1 MRFFVLSDL
10 HLGEKI
16 SVDKATQ
23 QLQSLCSRIRA
34 ELLPTETILFII
46 MGDIINASHTD
57 AFDDARV
64 CLSCLRTELHQ
75 YTVKFEFVPGN
86 HDLPAGDIGPFD
98 RFVAEYGNVSEF
110 SKHHAYSRRYE
121 NVNFIFADSNLHRD
135 HRKSGKIDVEEIQ
148 KLVLPGQNIL
158 FCHHAFEHDFG
169 GGHDTIENG
178 SLILKQLSKMGI
190 AFAFHG
196 HTHRSDISISES
208 GIVEIGTGALLK
220 DLSDMN
226 GIQNQFTSG
235 CIRNGALI
243 QVERYVVSKDGGAT
257 FPKATLYPQSNTFV
271 DPDSIG
277 KRVYEPVTDYITRYV
292 LPHTT
297 AIAGV
302 FERYFA
308 REKRITLETA
318 IRKHQKVLFLSD
330 AGNGKSIELQN
341 LVYSLSNTTFF
352 PFLFHLKDYSG
363 SQITELL
370 PSGYGDI
377 LPNNLVLAFDGYDEL
392 TPADSD
398 SFVKNLNAYVANHP
412 GVHVVVSS
420 RSNFC
425 KAESDDKSKTF
436 HDFSIFDLCELSHED
451 AETYLNSQGIDTNA
465 FWKAANTSGIAGMLD
480 NAFYLVKVCDLFK
493 STGCLPVKAQLM
505 DKLVELCFDTDDT
518 KFVAHLED
526 QYQDFMNLLCKVA
539 FAMQLMQKNQFDDR
553 SEYQVLFSKEDR
565 DLIKHSGLLVK
576 EGFCWRFLHN
586 NFREFLTAKHLS
598 HLPQGEVVSYI
609 SSGSGIKPS
618 WVNTLGYLTGMNLSW
633 NLIGWAAENAPNAL
647 VKFEPDRVDV
657 LDGELRHTVFLKL
670 FTYYEERRLWF
681 HDDLCEVEELAYFS
695 QSYDGVA
702 FLLDRINNPVHHISQ
717 YTAVDIL
724 RHYHGLYG
732 MDKEV
737 KECLL
742 NCCRNFPKI
751 RKDICRLAIFALYQ
765 LNLHSPEVTAE
776 LVALFKESDVDYV
789 RLGMYEYLVASKHH
803 NMYADFFLQG
813 ISFVERD
820 SVWSSGKASRI
831 GNESSCLVDGLKSM
845 STADSISAVLKYF
858 ADNESD
864 HIYAEDKV
872 FGELLKRASKLFQS
886 GGHGLYNVVL
896 DCCIKGLKKYDH
908 QNVQDCVNFF
918 EETNTL
924 RQATYDLL
932 QSMKDD
938 VRHLNDLLYIR
949 PVVVSYI
956 MEAYKEGTFTDEQA
970 FRDIAVLHIDDDE
983 MYVACSELLKDR
995 TGESLPKRGEKIDY
1009 AAVRRKNKQESFDA
1023 LFSLEKS
1030 ELILSSLLQELGQP
1044 DILVKE
1050 LLNVHLSMS
1059 TSSPESTLQMRI
1071 YHNASKESRVADF
1084 FKDLDFDLYTLLCC
1098 KRALKQQTEIVVTEQ
1113 QRIHIQAI
1121 VDRYIANGVLTQG
1134 VSCSSG
1140 KVTVSEAVI
1149 ALAFLSRYFN
1159 FALPEDALLDMTL
1172 LPYLC
1177 FNESKSGAK
1186 YSYLQSHLGHEKL
1199 RGKIAKDMDLP
1210 DLDSMIVQDHIELCK
1225 KEKWDFAT
1233 SHAVAICTSQNAD
1246 AWLRRVALEYL
1257 YELYGVGFIK
1267 GRILPSATGEFL
1279 NDIASICKD
1288 MPVESLRPKYES
1300 DYSTNPSASLQARLI
1315 TYGSEVAIRDYV
1327 NRVKKERRIDE
1338 EDAYPSTPTHAIK
1351 AIRDLKFLPLLG
1363 ELIPVVCD
1371 SEFRDA
1377 EFSGLYNSLS
1387 DALIGCGENDTGMVI
1402 STVETYRVSLGGQD
1416 RSERFCNY
1424 VVEEIKRNDR
1434 RHSDQPLALYQVI
1447 SLIGN

>member
-1 MRFFVLSDL
+1 MRFFVISDL
-10 HLGEKI
+10 HMGESLGI
-16 SVDKATQ
+16 DKAKE
-23 QLQSLCSRIRA
+23 QLKSLCSRIRA
-34 ELLPTETILFII
+34 DFPPNETVVFVV
-46 MGDIINASHTD
+46 MGDIINASNTN
-57 AFDDARV
+57 AFDDARI
-64 CLSCLRTELHQ
+64 CLNCLKTELSQ
-75 YTVKFEFVPGN
+75 FVVKFEFVPGN
-86 HDLPAGDIGPFD
+86 HDLPEGDIGPFD
-98 RFVAEYGNVSEF
+98 RFVAEYGNIAEF
-110 SKHHAYSRRYE
+110 SKQHAYSRRYE
-121 NVNFIFADSNLHRD
+121 NVNFIFADSNLYRD
-135 HRKSGKIDVEEIQ
+135 HRKPGKIDVDEIQ
-148 KLVLPGQNIL
+148 KLVKPGQNIL
-158 FCHHAFEHDFG
+158 FCHHAYEHDFG

-196 HTHRSDISISES
+196 HTHRADISISES

-220 DLSDMN
+220 NISDMD

-235 CIRNGALI
+235 CIRNGVLI
-243 QVERYVVSKDGGAT
+243 QVERYVISKDGGAT
-257 FPKATLYPQSNTFV
+257 FPKATLYPQSNTFA

-277 KRVYEPVTDYITRYV
+277 KKVYAPVPDYIARYV

-308 REKRITLETA
+308 REKRITLEAA

-341 LVYSLSNTTFF
+341 LVYSLSGTTFF

-370 PSGYGDI
+370 PPGYGDI
-377 LPNNLVLAFDGYDEL
+377 LPYNLVLAFDGYDEL
-392 TPADSD
+392 TPAESD
-398 SFVKNLNAYVANHP
+398 RFVKNLNAYVANHP
-412 GVHVVVSS
+412 DVHVVISS

-425 KAESDDKSKTF
+425 KAESEDKSKTF
-436 HDFSIFDLCELSHED
+436 HDFSIFDLCELSRED
-451 AETYLNSQGIDTNA
+451 TAAYLNSRGIDTNA
-465 FWKAANTSGIAGMLD
+465 FWKAASTSGIAGMLD
-480 NAFYLVKVCDLFK
+480 NAFYLVKVCDLYK

-505 DKLVELCFDTDDT
+505 DKLVELCFDTDDA
-518 KFVAHLED
+518 KFVTHLED

-565 DLIKHSGLLVK
+565 DLIKHSGLVVK
-576 EGFCWRFLHN
+576 ESSCWRFLHN
-586 NFREFLTAKHLS
+586 NFREFLTAKHLL
-598 HLPQGEVVSYI
+598 HLSQDEVVSYI
-609 SSGSGIKPS
+609 SSESGIKPS

-633 NLIGWAAENAPNAL
+633 DLISWAAENAPNAL

-657 LDGELRHTVFLKL
+657 LDGELRHNVFLKL

-717 YTAVDIL
+717 YTAVNIL

-737 KECLL
+737 KDCLL
-742 NCCRNFPKI
+742 NCCRNFPKT
-751 RKDICRLAIFALYQ
+751 RKDTCRLAIFALYQ
-765 LNLHSPEVTAE
+765 LKLHSPEVTEE
-776 LVALFKESDVDYV
+776 LVALFKDSDVDYI
-789 RLGMYEYLVASKHH
+789 RLGMYEYLVASNHH
-803 NMYADFFLQG
+803 NIHADFFLQG

-820 SVWSSGKASRI
+820 SVWSSEKASRI

-845 STADSISAVLKYF
+845 STEDSISAVLKYF

-872 FGELLKRASKLFQS
+872 LGELVKRASKLYQA
-886 GGHGLYNVVL
+886 GGHGLYDVVL

-908 QNVQDCVNFF
+908 QDVQDCVNFF

-932 QSMKDD
+932 QAMQDD
-938 VRHLNDLLYIR
+938 VRHLYDLLQTR
-949 PVVVSYI
+949 PIVASYI
-956 MEAYKEGTFTDEQA
+956 MEAYQEGTFADEQA

-983 MYVACSELLKDR
+983 MYMACSVLLKER
-995 TGESLPKRGEKIDY
+995 TGEGLPKRGEKIDY
-1009 AAVRRKNKQESFDA
+1009 AAVRCKNKQESFDA

-1030 ELILSSLLQELGQP
+1030 EMLLSSLLKELGQP
-1044 DILVKE
+1044 DILVKD
-1050 LLNVHLSMS
+1050 LFDVHLGMA

-1071 YHNASKESRVADF
+1071 FHHASKESRVADF
-1084 FKDLDFDLYTLLCC
+1084 FKNMDFDLYTLLFC
-1098 KRALKQQTEIVVTEQ
+1098 KKTLKQQADIVVTEQ
-1113 QRIHIQAI
+1113 QKKHIRTI
-1121 VDRYIANGVLTQG
+1121 VDKYITSNVLTQG
-1134 VSCSSG
+1134 VSYASEN
-1140 KVTVSEAVI
+1140 VTVSEAVI
-1149 ALAFLSRYFN
+1149 ALAFLSRYFD
-1159 FALPEDALLDMTL
+1159 FALSEDALLDMTL

-1177 FNESKSGAK
+1177 FSESKSAEK
-1186 YSYLQSHLGHEKL
+1186 YSYLQRHLGQEKL
-1199 RGKIAKDMDLP
+1199 RGKIAKDMDIP
-1210 DLDSMIVQDHIELCK
+1210 DLDSMLVQDHIELCK
-1225 KEKWDFAT
+1225 KEKWDFAA
-1233 SHAVAICTSQNAD
+1233 SHAVAICTNPDSD
-1246 AWLRRVALEYL
+1246 SWLRRVALEYL

-1288 MPVESLRPKYES
+1288 MPAESLRPKYEL
-1300 DYSTNPSASLQARLI
+1300 DYSKNPTASLQARLI
-1315 TYGSEVAIRDYV
+1315 TYGSEVAICDYV
-1327 NRVKKERRIDE
+1327 NKVKKEHRINE
-1338 EDAYPSTPTHAIK
+1338 EDAYPSTPTHAVK
-1351 AIRDLKFLPLLG
+1351 AIREMKFLPLLG

-1371 SEFRDA
+1371 SEFKDA

-1387 DALIGCGENDTGMVI
+1387 DALIGFGERDMGATI
-1402 STVETYRVSLGGQD
+1402 SMVETYRASLGGQD

-1434 RHSDQPLALYQVI
+1434 RHSDQPRTLLQVI
-1447 SLIGN
+1447 ALIR